1 VSEPKRSKASG
12 VSEPR
17 RGRGSVERGESRG
30 PDLQLSVVIPAYN
43 EAPRLEPTLRRVI
56 EFCRAARPSYE
67 LLVVDDGSTDG
78 TAGLARRVGLE
89 CPELRVIEL
98 GGNRGKGAAVRAG
111 MLAATGRHILFSD
124 ADLATP
130 IEELDKLERHLAEGN
145 DIAIASRALPG
156 ADIRVRQ
163 HPLRELMGR
172 SFNLMVRLAAIGGIR
187 DTQCGFKL
195 FTREA
200 AHDLFARA
208 AVDGFAFDVEILWL
222 ARGRYRVAE
231 VPVVWSHVE
240 ESKVSPGSDAARM
253 FLDLLRIRW
262 RHRRG

>member
-1 VSEPKRSKASG
+1 MRS
-12 VSEPR
+12 
-17 RGRGSVERGESRG
+17 
-30 PDLQLSVVIPAYN
+30 PDPLLSIVIPAFN
-43 EAPRLEPTLRRVI
+43 EVDRLEPTLRRVI
-56 EFCRAARPSYE
+56 EYCRAEKPAWE
-67 LLVVDDGSTDG
+67 ILVVDDGSTDG
-78 TAGLARRVGLE
+78 TVALAHRIGLE
-89 CPELRVIEL
+89 APELRVIEL

-111 MLAATGRHILFSD
+111 MRAAAGRRVLFSD

-130 IEELDKLERHLAEGN
+130 IEELAKLERALDGGH
-145 DIAIASRALPG
+145 DIAIASRAAPG

-172 SFNLMVRLAAIGGIR
+172 SFNLMVRTVAVGGFR

-208 AVDGFAFDVEILWL
+208 AVDGFAFDVEVLWL
-222 ARGRYRVAE
+222 ARGRYRIAE
-231 VPVVWSHVE
+231 VPVVWRHVE

-262 RHRRG
+262 LHRRRG

>member
-1 VSEPKRSKASG
+1 MNADASIQ
-12 VSEPR
+12 PIA
-17 RGRGSVERGESRG
+17 
-30 PDLQLSVVIPAYN
+30 VVIPCHDDGA
-43 EAPRLEPTLRRVI
+43 TLGQAVESALRQDVPVEVI
-56 EFCRAARPSYE
+56 
-67 LLVVDDGSTDG
+67 VVDDGSTDG
-78 TAGLARRVGLE
+78 TAALAHRIGLE
-89 CPELRVIEL
+89 AQELRVIEL

-111 MLAATGRHILFSD
+111 MRAAAGRRVLFSD

-130 IEELDKLERHLAEGN
+130 IEELAKLERALDGGH
-145 DIAIASRALPG
+145 DIAIASRAVAG

-172 SFNLMVRLAAIGGIR
+172 SFNLMVRAVAIDGIR

-208 AVDGFAFDVEILWL
+208 AVDGFAFDVEVLWL
-222 ARGRYRVAE
+222 ARGRYRIAE
-231 VPVVWSHVE
+231 VPVVWRHVE

-262 RHRRG
+262 LHRRRG

>member
-1 VSEPKRSKASG
+1 MRSTD
-12 VSEPR
+12 P
-17 RGRGSVERGESRG
+17 
-30 PDLQLSVVIPAYN
+30 LLSIVIPAFN
-43 EAPRLEPTLRRVI
+43 EVDRLEPTLCRVI
-56 EFCRAARPSYE
+56 EYCRAEQPACE
-67 LLVVDDGSTDG
+67 ILVVDDGSTDG
-78 TAGLARRVGLE
+78 TAALANRICRE
-89 CPELRVIEL
+89 APELRVIEL
-98 GGNRGKGAAVRAG
+98 GANRGKGAAVRAG
-111 MLAATGRHILFSD
+111 MRAAAGRRVLFSD

-130 IEELDKLERHLAEGN
+130 IEELAKLERALDGGH
-145 DIAIASRALPG
+145 DIAIASRAAPG

-172 SFNLMVRLAAIGGIR
+172 SFNLMVRALAVGDIR

-222 ARGRYRVAE
+222 ARGRYRIAE
-231 VPVVWSHVE
+231 VPVVWRHVE

-262 RHRRG
+262 RHRRRG

>member
-1 VSEPKRSKASG
+1 MSG
-12 VSEPR
+12 REL
-17 RGRGSVERGESRG
+17 
-30 PDLQLSVVIPAYN
+30 DLSVVIPAYN
-43 EAPRLEPTLRRVI
+43 EAPRLEPTLRRI
-56 EFCRAARPSYE
+56 IDFCRAERPSYQV
-67 LLVVDDGSTDG
+67 LVVDDGSTDG
-78 TAGLARRVGLE
+78 TSALARRVGQG
-89 CPELRVIEL
+89 CPELAVIEL

-111 MLAATGRHILFSD
+111 MLAASGRRILFSD

-130 IEELDKLERHLAEGN
+130 IEEIGKLEDRLADGA
-145 DIAIASRALPG
+145 DIAIASRAAPG

-172 SFNLMVRLAAIGGIR
+172 SFNLMVRIAAFGGIK

-195 FTREA
+195 FTRQA

-222 ARGRYRVAE
+222 AKGRYQIAE
-231 VPVVWSHVE
+231 VPVVWRHVE

-262 RHRRG
+262 LHRND

>member
-1 VSEPKRSKASG
+1 MSG
-12 VSEPR
+12 PA
-17 RGRGSVERGESRG
+17 
-30 PDLQLSVVIPAYN
+30 PMLSVVIPAFN
-43 EAPRLEPTLRRVI
+43 EVDRLEPTLRRVI
-56 EFCRAARPSYE
+56 EYCRAERPSYQV
-67 LLVVDDGSTDG
+67 LVVDDGSSDG
-78 TAGLARRVGLE
+78 TAALARRVGLE
-89 CPELRVIEL
+89 CPELQVIEL
-98 GGNRGKGAAVRAG
+98 GANRGKGAAVRAG
-111 MLAATGRHILFSD
+111 MLAAEGRRVLFSD

-130 IEELDKLERHLAEGN
+130 IEELAKLERALDGGH
-145 DIAIASRALPG
+145 DIAIASRAAPG

-195 FTREA
+195 FTRA
-200 AHDLFARA
+200 AARDLFGRA

-231 VPVVWSHVE
+231 VPVVWRHVE

-253 FLDLLRIRW
+253 FVDLIRIRW
-262 RHRRG
+262 IHRKE

>member
-1 VSEPKRSKASG
+1 MRS
-12 VSEPR
+12 
-17 RGRGSVERGESRG
+17 
-30 PDLQLSVVIPAYN
+30 PDPLLSIVIPAFN
-43 EAPRLEPTLRRVI
+43 EVDRLEPTLRRVI
-56 EFCRAARPSYE
+56 EYCRAEKPAWE
-67 LLVVDDGSTDG
+67 ILVVDDGSTDG
-78 TAGLARRVGLE
+78 TVALARRIGLE
-89 CPELRVIEL
+89 APELRVIEL

-111 MLAATGRHILFSD
+111 MRAAAGRRVLFSD

-130 IEELDKLERHLAEGN
+130 IEELAKRERALDGGH
-145 DIAIASRALPG
+145 DIAIASRAAPG

-172 SFNLMVRLAAIGGIR
+172 SFNLMVRTVAVGGFR

-208 AVDGFAFDVEILWL
+208 AVDGFAFDVEVLWL
-222 ARGRYRVAE
+222 ARARYRIAE
-231 VPVVWSHVE
+231 VPVVWRHVE

-262 RHRRG
+262 LHRRRG

>member
-1 VSEPKRSKASG
+1 MSAD
-12 VSEPR
+12 
-17 RGRGSVERGESRG
+17 G
-30 PDLQLSVVIPAYN
+30 PDLSVVIPAYN
-43 EAPRLEPTLRRVI
+43 EVDRLEPTLRRVI
-56 EFCRAARPSYE
+56 DFCRAERPSYQ

-78 TAGLARRVGLE
+78 TAALARRVGQG

-98 GGNRGKGAAVRAG
+98 DGNRGKGAAVRAG
-111 MLAATGRHILFSD
+111 MLAASGRRVLFSD

-130 IEELDKLERHLAEGN
+130 IEEIGKLEERLAAGA
-145 DIAIASRALPG
+145 DIAIASRAAPG

-172 SFNLMVRLAAIGGIR
+172 SFNLMVRVAGFGGIK

-222 ARGRYRVAE
+222 ARGRYRIAE
-231 VPVVWSHVE
+231 VPVVWRHVE
-240 ESKVSPGSDAARM
+240 ESKVSPGTDAARM
-253 FLDLLRIRW
+253 FADILRLRL
-262 RHRRG
+262 RHRRR